1 MRDLPPLFDTD
12 SVRRFE
18 AAAIAAVG
26 DESILM
32 ERAGQMAWQRV
43 LELWPAAARLLV
55 VCGAGGNGGDGFVLA
70 RLARASGRDV
80 QVIEYRPT
88 GSAHVAACHARDAY
102 VEAGGRLDRWGGAL
116 PEADVV
122 VDALFGIGLSREPRA
137 EAVALID
144 AINAH
149 GAPVLSLDV
158 PSGVDARGVAGTAVQ
173 ATSTLEFLLPKAV
186 LRSGPALG
194 HAGANACAPLD
205 IPASIDVP
213 ARCASL
219 ASVDALAHWLRPR
232 SRDSHKGD
240 NGRVTCIGGDHGSG
254 GAVLLCAD
262 GALRAG
268 AGLMRVHTRDA
279 HLAPL
284 LARLPEA
291 MAAPEAGEFDADWPD
306 VVVIGPGL
314 GQGNWG
320 FAHLHHVLDSDV
332 ATVFDADALNLIAR
346 HAFKV
351 KPDSVLTPHPGEA
364 ARLLGI
370 KTDAIQRDRLGAA
383 VQLVERYGA
392 VVVLK
397 GAGTVIAAPGGVPV
411 VLDAGNPGM
420 AVGGMGDL
428 LAGVIAALRAQGL
441 AAFDAA
447 CCGAL
452 LHSAAADIAAADNG
466 ERGMLPSDVLPPL
479 RRLANPA

>member
-32 ERAGQMAWQRV
+32 ERAGQLAWQRV
-43 LELWPAAARLLV
+43 LELWPAATRLLV

-70 RLARASGRDV
+70 RLAQASGRDV
-80 QVIEYRPT
+80 AVVEYRPT
-88 GSAHVAACHARDAY
+88 GSAHIAASAARDRY
-102 VEAGGRLDRWGGAL
+102 VETGARLDAWMGQL
-116 PEADVV
+116 PGADVV

-137 EAVALID
+137 EAAALID

-158 PSGVDARGVAGTAVQ
+158 PSGVDARGVTGVAVQ

-186 LRSGPALG
+186 LRTGAALDR
-194 HAGANACAPLD
+194 AGVIACAPLEVA
-205 IPASIDVP
+205 ASVDMP
-213 ARCASL
+213 TPCARL
-219 ASVDALAHWLRPR
+219 ASVNALARWLRR
-232 SRDSHKGD
+232 RGRDSHKGD
-240 NGRVTCIGGDHGSG
+240 NGRVACIGGDHGSG
-254 GAVLLCAD
+254 GAVLLCAE

-268 AGLMRVHTRDA
+268 AGLVRVHTRDM
-279 HLAPL
+279 HVAPM

-291 MAAPEAGEFDADWPD
+291 MAVPEAEEFDAEWPD

-332 ATVFDADALNLIAR
+332 ATVYDADALNLVAR
-346 HAFKV
+346 HGFKV
-351 KPDSVLTPHPGEA
+351 KKGAVLTPHPGEA
-364 ARLLGI
+364 ARLFGVT
-370 KTDAIQRDRLGAA
+370 TDVVQRDRMGAA
-383 VQLVERYGA
+383 TQLVDRYGA

-397 GAGTVIAAPGGVPV
+397 GAGTVIAGPEATPV
-411 VLDAGNPGM
+411 ILDAGNPGM
-420 AVGGMGDL
+420 AVGGTGDL
-428 LAGVIAALRAQGL
+428 LAGVIGAMRAQGL
-441 AAFDAA
+441 DTFDAA

-452 LHSAAADIAAADNG
+452 LHSAAADIASQDG
-466 ERGMLPSDVLPPL
+466 ERGMLPVDLMPAL